1 MASGDNECNAEDV
14 LFKLLQM
21 GTVAEYH
28 NEFEMLIQR
37 EERPTIAIAKPNDLA
52 ARVQVQDLEQTTQG
66 RGDEPNRILLVTIH
80 HMLYHITV
88 TYSSRQNA
96 RAARNSLH
104 GRNIYDGCCQLDI
117 QFLNLEELQVNQDD
131 NVYYYWENCFSILN
145 ANGADNTKLPL
156 SVDTFENNG
165 GDDSEL
171 HVCDTWKIGIGDVH
185 GLMNNGSIHSFVQPN
200 AGERMRLRAMVMGR
214 SYQWVGG
221 SPEEATWE

>member
-1 MASGDNECNAEDV
+1 M
-14 LFKLLQM
+14 
-21 GTVAEYH
+21 
-28 NEFEMLIQR
+28 
-37 EERPTIAIAKPNDLA
+37 
-52 ARVQVQDLEQTTQG
+52 TTKF
-66 RGDEPNRILLVTIH
+66 P
-80 HMLYHITV
+80 
-88 TYSSRQNA
+88 
-96 RAARNSLH
+96 
-104 GRNIYDGCCQLDI
+104 
-117 QFLNLEELQVNQDD
+117 ELQVNQDD

-165 GDDSEL
+165 GDDSETSGPVTQAEVVVDSGHSSTL
-171 HVCDTWKIGIGDVH
+171 SSLVEHGSPQVLQLWERIGIGDVH